1 MRDLLPCWLV
11 ALEISTQTEMSG
23 ICLRLGHFLSWQFS
37 YIPSYIELFLKY
49 YLSSVTFSFFSN
61 IFFFLKFLK
70 MNYASIL
77 MNSCFVILYF
87 NPKICGGGWI
97 LPIRYGYG
105 LYSFNFHQNFSYQKP
120 QKSSLLQTWNDHL
133 FHTCTS
139 FLGRKRISLI
149 HIYNYNFQVVNK
161 LRNFKYRLIGC

>member
-1 MRDLLPCWLV
+1 LRDLLPCWLV

-61 IFFFLKFLK
+61 IFFFWNFWRWIMHQFWWIHVLLSFTLTLK
-70 MNYASIL
+70 YA
-77 MNSCFVILYF
+77 
-87 NPKICGGGWI
+87 GGWI

-139 FLGRKRISLI
+139 FQGRKRISLI

-161 LRNFKYRLIGC
+161 LRNFKYKLIGC